1 LRKIYLLLV
10 TLFIAFQTVIAQDV
24 KVFATTDTTEYTVGD
39 YINYSIEMKYPKGV
53 NLVFP
58 TITDSI
64 SNLTFIKNGEMVK
77 TEVGNEISEIRHF
90 IFSKYDSSEVTI
102 PSFHISY
109 STNGG
114 NPQFVQFNS
123 VDIVVKTIEVN
134 QQAEI
139 QDIKAPIRI
148 PIDWLLVSIIAFLV
162 LALIVAAYFGYK
174 YYQKKK
180 LGKVVVEPEIILTPF
195 EKAIANLTKLEEK
208 KLWQQGEIKEYHS
221 ELTGIVR
228 DYFENKYNFIALE
241 MTTSEIISNL
251 KLKDVNFEVIKTTEE
266 FLENADM
273 VKFAKFKPMPTIN
286 ETMMKQAY
294 LIVNK
299 TNQTSN
305 EVVNV
310 GWCNF

>member
-1 LRKIYLLLV
+1 MRKIYLLLV

-53 NLVFP
+53 NLVIP

-77 TEVGNEISEIRHF
+77 NEVGNEISEIRHF

-102 PSFHISY
+102 PAFHISY
-109 STNGG
+109 SANGG
-114 NPQFVQFNS
+114 NPQFVQVNS

-148 PIDWLLVSIIAFLV
+148 PIDWLLVSIIAILV

-180 LGKVVVEPEIILTPF
+180 LGKVVLEPEIILTPF

-221 ELTGIVR
+221 ELTGIIR
-228 DYFENKYNFIALE
+228 DYFENKFNFIALE

-310 GWCNF
+310 G

>member
-1 LRKIYLLLV
+1 MRKIYLLLV

-53 NLVFP
+53 NLVIP

-77 TEVGNEISEIRHF
+77 NEVGNEISEIRHF

-109 STNGG
+109 SANGG
-114 NPQFVQFNS
+114 NPQFVQVNS

-148 PIDWLLVSIIAFLV
+148 PIDWLLVSLIAFLV

-221 ELTGIVR
+221 ELTGIIR
-228 DYFENKYNFIALE
+228 DYFENKFNFIALE

-251 KLKDVNFEVIKTTEE
+251 KLKEVNFEVIKTTEE

-310 GWCNF
+310 G

>member
-1 LRKIYLLLV
+1 MLV

-53 NLVFP
+53 NLVIP

-77 TEVGNEISEIRHF
+77 NEVGNEISEIRHF

-102 PSFHISY
+102 PAFHISY
-109 STNGG
+109 SANGG
-114 NPQFVQFNS
+114 NPQFVKVNS

-148 PIDWLLVSIIAFLV
+148 PIDWLLVSIIAILV

-180 LGKVVVEPEIILTPF
+180 LGKVVLEPEIILTPF

-221 ELTGIVR
+221 ELTGIIR

-251 KLKDVNFEVIKTTEE
+251 KLKEVNFEVIKTTEE

-310 GWCNF
+310 G

>member
-1 LRKIYLLLV
+1 MLV

-53 NLVFP
+53 NLVIP

-77 TEVGNEISEIRHF
+77 NEVGNEISEIRHF

-102 PSFHISY
+102 PAFHISY
-109 STNGG
+109 SANGG
-114 NPQFVQFNS
+114 NPQFVQVNS

-148 PIDWLLVSIIAFLV
+148 PIDWLLVSIIAILV

-180 LGKVVVEPEIILTPF
+180 LGKVVLEPEIILTPF

-221 ELTGIVR
+221 ELTGIIR

-251 KLKDVNFEVIKTTEE
+251 KLKEVNFEVIKTTEE

-310 GWCNF
+310 G

>member
-1 LRKIYLLLV
+1 MRKIYLLLV

-53 NLVFP
+53 NLVIP

-77 TEVGNEISEIRHF
+77 KEVGNEISEIRHF

-109 STNGG
+109 SANGG
-114 NPQFVQFNS
+114 NPQFVQVNS

-148 PIDWLLVSIIAFLV
+148 PIDWLLVSIIAILV
-162 LALIVAAYFGYK
+162 LALIVASYFGYK

-251 KLKDVNFEVIKTTEE
+251 KLKEVNFEVIKTTEE

-310 GWCNF
+310 G

>member
-1 LRKIYLLLV
+1 MRKIYLLLV

-39 YINYSIEMKYPKGV
+39 YINYTIEMKYPKGV

-64 SNLTFIKNGEMVK
+64 SNLTFIKNGEIVK

-109 STNGG
+109 SANGG
-114 NPQFVQFNS
+114 NPQFVQVNS

-148 PIDWLLVSIIAFLV
+148 PIDWLLVSIIAILV

-221 ELTGIVR
+221 ELTGIIR
-228 DYFENKYNFIALE
+228 DYFENKYNFIAME

-251 KLKDVNFEVIKTTEE
+251 KLKEVNFEVIKTTEE

-310 GWCNF
+310 G

>member
-1 LRKIYLLLV
+1 MRKIYLLLV

-24 KVFATTDTTEYTVGD
+24 KVFATTDTTEYIVGD

-77 TEVGNEISEIRHF
+77 KEVGNEISEIRHF

-109 STNGG
+109 SANGG
-114 NPQFVQFNS
+114 NPQFVQVNS
-123 VDIVVKTIEVN
+123 VEIVVKTIEVN

-148 PIDWLLVSIIAFLV
+148 PIDWLLVSIIAILV

-180 LGKVVVEPEIILTPF
+180 LGKVVLEPEIILTPF

-221 ELTGIVR
+221 ELTGIIR

-310 GWCNF
+310 G

>member
-1 LRKIYLLLV
+1 MRKIYLLLV

-53 NLVFP
+53 NLVIP

-77 TEVGNEISEIRHF
+77 NEVGNEISEIRHF

-102 PSFHISY
+102 PAFHISY
-109 STNGG
+109 SANGG
-114 NPQFVQFNS
+114 NPQFVKVNS

-148 PIDWLLVSIIAFLV
+148 PIDWLLVSIIAILV

-180 LGKVVVEPEIILTPF
+180 LGKVVLEPEIILTPF

-221 ELTGIVR
+221 ELTGIIR
-228 DYFENKYNFIALE
+228 DYFENKFNFIALE

-251 KLKDVNFEVIKTTEE
+251 KLKEVNFEVIKTTEE

-310 GWCNF
+310 G

>member
-1 LRKIYLLLV
+1 MRKIYLLLV

>member
-1 LRKIYLLLV
+1 MRKIYLLLV
-10 TLFIAFQTVIAQDV
+10 TLFIAFQSVIAQDV

-53 NLVFP
+53 NLVIP

-77 TEVGNEISEIRHF
+77 NEVGNEISEIRHF

-102 PSFHISY
+102 PAFHISY
-109 STNGG
+109 SANGG
-114 NPQFVQFNS
+114 NPQFVKVNS

-148 PIDWLLVSIIAFLV
+148 PIDWLLVLLIAILV

-174 YYQKKK
+174 YYQKRK

-221 ELTGIVR
+221 ELTGIIR
-228 DYFENKYNFIALE
+228 DYFENKFNFIALE
-241 MTTSEIISNL
+241 MTTSEIILNL

-273 VKFAKFKPMPTIN
+273 VKFAKFKPIPTIN

-310 GWCNF
+310 G

>member
-1 LRKIYLLLV
+1 LLV

-53 NLVFP
+53 NLVIP

-77 TEVGNEISEIRHF
+77 NEVGNEISEIRHF

-102 PSFHISY
+102 PAFHISY
-109 STNGG
+109 SANGG
-114 NPQFVQFNS
+114 NPQFVQVNS

-148 PIDWLLVSIIAFLV
+148 PIDWLLVLLIAILV

-180 LGKVVVEPEIILTPF
+180 LGKVVLEPEIILTPF

-221 ELTGIVR
+221 ELTGIIR
-228 DYFENKYNFIALE
+228 DYFENKFNFIALE

-251 KLKDVNFEVIKTTEE
+251 KLKEVNFEVIKTTEE

-310 GWCNF
+310 G

>member
-39 YINYSIEMKYPKGV
+39 YINYTIEMKYPKGV

-64 SNLTFIKNGEMVK
+64 SNLTFIKNGEIVK

-109 STNGG
+109 SANGG
-114 NPQFVQFNS
+114 NPQFVQVNS

-148 PIDWLLVSIIAFLV
+148 PIDWLLVSIIAILV

-221 ELTGIVR
+221 ELTGIIR
-228 DYFENKYNFIALE
+228 DYFENKYNFIAME

-251 KLKDVNFEVIKTTEE
+251 KLKEVNFEVIKTTEE

-310 GWCNF
+310 G

>member
-310 GWCNF
+310 G